1 MSAIYNNDEWK
12 KFAHSITCFVL
23 NLITLP
29 LSNLRVMHGKLKGF
43 AISIVI
49 AVAYWYMLF
58 GAQLMIFNITS
69 SPYLLILSPD
79 IIIATIAFILLFI
92 FRKAR

>member
-1 MSAIYNNDEWK
+1 ML
-12 KFAHSITCFVL
+12 T
-23 NLITLP
+23 LITLP
-29 LSNLRVMHGKLKGF
+29 LSNLRVKHGKLTGF